1 MTPVGLPAL
10 ARHRYPTVDDLTRTA
25 RDLARRHPSRCRLRQ
40 VGESRAGEPLWLL
53 SVGHG
58 SRNVLV
64 VSGAHPNEPAGGAAV
79 ADLAYQAVRNG
90 RSGRVGAGA
99 RDRRQDRDAAW
110 HFLLCLDPDGA
121 RHTEPWTRHPGTL
134 ERQLRHFYR
143 PAADQQ
149 PEWLPPPGGRAAPL
163 PETRALLTVLD
174 ELRPAVQFSLHA
186 NDVGGAWAQLTHD
199 LPGARAALADPAAG
213 LAVPLAAAPVD
224 TLHMP
229 GAGPG
234 VFLMAAGAG
243 LDANVVH
250 RDWLTRSTWF
260 HPLRHG
266 TVTAVVETP
275 VWAVEGVAD
284 LRPTGAPGLVVGRAV
299 GHLRAQADRLAGLLD
314 EARTGLGAAP
324 GPLLDA
330 AAWLTEA
337 CFTNAAQW
345 SAPPSPGSPPPAATA
360 GGALALRMAAQRLP
374 LRAAA
379 MFARATEG
387 HPLGP
392 AAETLLTR
400 WRRSYAADF
409 GPRWIPV
416 RDQTALQ
423 TEFIARLARLV
434 LNPARRTNGSQATRH
449 RDR

>member
-1 MTPVGLPAL
+1 MPVGVPAL

-25 RDLARRHPSRCRLRQ
+25 RDLVRRHPSRCRLRQ

-58 SRNVLV
+58 RRNVLV

-79 ADLAYQAVRNG
+79 ADLAYRAVRGG
-90 RSGRVGAGA
+90 RAG
-99 RDRRQDRDAAW
+99 RDRRQDRDVSW

-149 PEWLPPPGGRAAPL
+149 PEWLPPPGRGAAPL
-163 PETRALLTVLD
+163 PETRALLSVLD
-174 ELRPAVQFSLHA
+174 ELRPALQFSLHA
-186 NDVGGAWAQLTHD
+186 NDVGGAWVQLTHD
-199 LPGARAALADPAAG
+199 LPGAPAALAESAAG

-260 HPLRHG
+260 HPLRYG

-275 VWAVEGVAD
+275 VWAVDAIAD
-284 LRPTGAPGLVVGRAV
+284 LGPTEAPALVVGRAV
-299 GHLRAQADRLAGLLD
+299 EHLRAQAGRLTHLLG
-314 EARTGLGAAP
+314 EARDGTGAAR

-337 CFTNAAQW
+337 CLTNAAQW
-345 SAPPSPGSPPPAATA
+345 SAPSSPGSPPPAASA
-360 GGALALRMAAQRLP
+360 GGALALRMAAHRLP

-379 MFARATEG
+379 MLARATEG
-387 HPLGP
+387 HRVGP
-392 AAETLLTR
+392 AADALLTR
-400 WRRSYAADF
+400 WRRCYAADF

-416 RDQTALQ
+416 REQTALQ
-423 TEFIARLARLV
+423 SAFITRLARLV
-434 LNPARRTNGSQATRH
+434 LDSGLRTGGSPAGRRLDG
-449 RDR
+449 

>member
-1 MTPVGLPAL
+1 M
-10 ARHRYPTVDDLTRTA
+10 DDLTRTA

-40 VGESRAGEPLWLL
+40 IGESRAGEPLWLL

-79 ADLAYQAVRNG
+79 AELAYRAVRA
-90 RSGRVGAGA
+90 VGAGRA
-99 RDRRQDRDAAW
+99 VRTGRDRRQDRDVAW

-121 RHTEPWTRHPGTL
+121 RRTEPWTRHPGTL

-149 PEWLPPPGGRAAPL
+149 PEWLPGPGGAAPL

-174 ELRPAVQFSLHA
+174 ELRPALQFSLHA
-186 NDVGGAWAQLTHD
+186 NDAGGAWVQLTHD
-199 LPGARAALADPAAG
+199 LPGAPAALSEAAAG
-213 LAVPLAAAPVD
+213 LAVPVAAAPVD

-234 VFLMAAGAG
+234 VFLMAAADG

-260 HPLRHG
+260 HPLRYG

-275 VWAVEGVAD
+275 VWAVEAVAD
-284 LRPTGAPGLVVGRAV
+284 PRPTGAPHLVVAQAV
-299 GHLRAQADRLAGLLD
+299 AHLRARADRLAGLLA
-314 EARTGLGAAP
+314 EARGGLGEAP

-345 SAPPSPGSPPPAATA
+345 SAPPTPGGTPPAATA
-360 GGALALRMAAQRLP
+360 GGALALHMAAHRLP

-379 MFARATEG
+379 LLARATGG
-387 HPLGP
+387 HPVGP
-392 AAETLLTR
+392 AAEALLTR
-400 WRRSYAADF
+400 WRRRYAADF

-416 RDQTALQ
+416 RRQTTLQ
-423 TEFIARLARLV
+423 TEFVSRLARLA
-434 LNPARRTNGSQATRH
+434 LGAGRHPGGSPAAHH

>member
-1 MTPVGLPAL
+1 M
-10 ARHRYPTVDDLTRTA
+10 DDLTRTA
-25 RDLARRHPSRCRLRQ
+25 RDLVRRHPSRCRLRQ
-40 VGESRAGEPLWLL
+40 VGASRAGEPLWLL
-53 SVGHG
+53 SAGHG

-64 VSGAHPNEPAGGAAV
+64 VSGAHANEPAGGAAV
-79 ADLAYQAVRNG
+79 AELACRAVRG
-90 RSGRVGAGA
+90 GPDG
-99 RDRRQDRDAAW
+99 RQDRAAAW

-121 RHTEPWTRHPGTL
+121 RHTEAWTRHPGTL

-149 PEWLPPPGGRAAPL
+149 PEWLPPPGTRAAPL

-174 ELRPAVQFSLHA
+174 ELRPVLQISLHA
-186 NDVGGAWAQLTHD
+186 NDAGGAWAQLTHD
-199 LPGARAALADPAAG
+199 LPGAPAALAHAAAG
-213 LAVPLAAAPVD
+213 VAVPLAVAPVD

-229 GAGPG
+229 SAGPG

-250 RDWLTRSTWF
+250 RDWLNRSTWF
-260 HPLRHG
+260 HPLCHG

-275 VWAVEGVAD
+275 VWAVEAIAD
-284 LRPTGAPGLVVGRAV
+284 RRPTEAPDLVVGQAV
-299 GHLRAQADRLAGLLD
+299 AHLRTQADQLAWLLD
-314 EARTGLGAAP
+314 EARAGFADAP

-330 AAWLTEA
+330 AAWLTDA
-337 CFTNAAQW
+337 CLTNAAQW
-345 SAPPSPGSPPPAATA
+345 SAPPTPGGAAPAATA

-379 MFARATEG
+379 MLARATDG
-387 HPLGP
+387 HPVGP
-392 AAETLLTR
+392 AAEALLTG
-400 WRRSYAADF
+400 WRSRYAADF
-409 GPRWIPV
+409 APRWIPV

-423 TEFIARLARLV
+423 TEFISRLARLA
-434 LNPARRTNGSQATRH
+434 LNARRYTGGSPAAHH

>member
-1 MTPVGLPAL
+1 MPVGVPAL

-58 SRNVLV
+58 RRNVLV

-79 ADLAYQAVRNG
+79 ADLAYLAVRGG
-90 RSGRVGAGA
+90 RTGRGWPDA
-99 RDRRQDRDAAW
+99 RERRQDRDAAW

-149 PEWLPPPGGRAAPL
+149 PEWLPPPGRGTVPL

-174 ELRPAVQFSLHA
+174 ELRPALQVSLHA
-186 NDVGGAWAQLTHD
+186 NDVGGAWTQLTHD
-199 LPGARAALADPAAG
+199 LPGAPVALADAAAAH
-213 LAVPLAAAPVD
+213 AVPLAAAPVD

-229 GAGPG
+229 AAGPG

-260 HPLRHG
+260 HPLRYG

-275 VWAVEGVAD
+275 VWAVEAVAD
-284 LRPTGAPGLVVGRAV
+284 PRPAEAPALVVESCVA
-299 GHLRAQADRLAGLLD
+299 HLRAQAGQLAGLLD
-314 EARTGLGAAP
+314 VARSGLGAAP

-337 CFTNAAQW
+337 CLTNAAQW

-360 GGALALRMAAQRLP
+360 GGALALRMAAHRLP

-379 MFARATEG
+379 MLARATDG

-392 AAETLLTR
+392 GCEALLTR
-400 WRRSYAADF
+400 WRRRYAADF

-416 RDQTALQ
+416 REQTALQ
-423 TEFIARLARLV
+423 TEFISRLARLV
-434 LNPARRTNGSQATRH
+434 LDSGRRTGGSPAAHH